1 MGDFGLAEDVYAS
14 GYFRQN
20 DRANVKVPYKWMAL
34 ESLNDAIFTEKTDV
48 VSQCMAMVD
57 QYGLI
62 STPENFKIF
71 CAFIGIV
78 GIDLRMCSINYTKFT
93 TKHEWTNIYS
103 KTYIIMLIQ
112 WSYGVT
118 VWEVFNGGRT
128 PYPAVDPLSLIQLLG
143 EGRRLERPLTAAC
156 ATEM

>member
-1 MGDFGLAEDVYAS
+1 
-14 GYFRQN
+14 
-20 DRANVKVPYKWMAL
+20 
-34 ESLNDAIFTEKTDV
+34 
-48 VSQCMAMVD
+48 
-57 QYGLI
+57 
-62 STPENFKIF
+62 
-71 CAFIGIV
+71 
-78 GIDLRMCSINYTKFT
+78 
-93 TKHEWTNIYS
+93 
-103 KTYIIMLIQ
+103 MLIQ